1 MRYFIDGTRNPVG
14 ITDNGKLTSWT
25 LPNLPANR
33 ETNEDCAIVSRVFHQ
48 DTHMMLVEIAGIT
61 QYGTE
66 AAADLVTSND
76 LVAEAL
82 KGAPPGWHSRNLQF
96 VLHTKVIS
104 GEATTPTVIAKYFW

>member
-1 MRYFIDGTRNPVG
+1 
-14 ITDNGKLTSWT
+14 
-25 LPNLPANR
+25 
-33 ETNEDCAIVSRVFHQ
+33 
-48 DTHMMLVEIAGIT
+48 MMLVEIAGIT

-82 KGAPPGWHSRNLQF
+82 KGAPPGWRSRNLPF